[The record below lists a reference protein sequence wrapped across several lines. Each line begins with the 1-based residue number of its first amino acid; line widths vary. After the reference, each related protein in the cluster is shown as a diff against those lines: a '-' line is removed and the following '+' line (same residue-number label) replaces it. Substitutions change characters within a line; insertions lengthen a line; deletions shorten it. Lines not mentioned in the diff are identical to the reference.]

1 MLSSGRHSKGQHTH
15 LIGRT
20 DLTLESL
27 PANKTLS
34 SPSATQQALAITCVI
49 LHYKSL
55 GERDDITKLL
65 TAGTFVGYSVI
76 LIALFAGYML
86 SNPINKKL
94 DLFFSL
100 IGCAMFIAS
109 GVLVLKEWEN
119 SWNTDTKK
127 IAISKGSLALINGV
141 LFFFDAIFT
150 LRD

>member
-1 MLSSGRHSKGQHTH
+1 MAIARLSIVKF
-15 LIGRT
+15 
-20 DLTLESL
+20 LEL
-27 PANKTLS
+27 
-34 SPSATQQALAITCVI
+34 ALAITCVI

-65 TAGTFVGYSVI
+65 VAGTFVGYSVI
-76 LIALFAGYML
+76 LIALFAGYLL
-86 SNPINKKL
+86 SNPVNKKL

-109 GVLVLKEWEN
+109 GVLILKEWEN
-119 SWNTDTKK
+119 SWSSDTKK
-127 IAISKGSLALINGV
+127 IANFKGSLAITNGL

>member
-1 MLSSGRHSKGQHTH
+1 MAVSRLSIVKF
-15 LIGRT
+15 
-20 DLTLESL
+20 LEL
-27 PANKTLS
+27 
-34 SPSATQQALAITCVI
+34 ALAITCVV

-76 LIALFAGYML
+76 LIALFAGYLL
-86 SNPINKKL
+86 SNPLNKKL

-109 GVLVLKEWEN
+109 GVLILKEWEN
-119 SWNTDTKK
+119 AWSTDTKK
-127 IAISKGSLALINGV
+127 IAITKGSLAITNGV